1 MSRLAFKYG
10 TVHALKSDDVNKLK
24 EKFLKHQLPVMAMAP
39 ILTHQED
46 ISSYDYLIGKDENI
60 FLTIKRQF
68 SDLWLLII
76 DDAHLL
82 SERQVDQLLQVAIT
96 LHIAVLCYGLRTDFR
111 TSGFEGA
118 RRLLELSQVLLKI
131 PTFCECGREA
141 LFSVRKENGKTTFQ
155 GSQIMDSD
163 IVTYQAL
170 CPNCYYRKLLQ
181 FKKLRESGRI

>member
-1 MSRLAFKYG
+1 MSRLAFQYA
-10 TVHALKSDDVNKLK
+10 TVHGDKSAQAFRVKKAFIRHGLS
-24 EKFLKHQLPVMAMAP
+24 MMIMAP
-39 ILTHQED
+39 VTTHLKD
-46 ISSYDYLIGKDENI
+46 TKYDYLIREEENL
-60 FLTIKRQF
+60 FLTMKKQF
-68 SDLWLLII
+68 PNLSLLVI

-82 SERQVDQLLQVAIT
+82 SAKQVDQLLQVAIT